1 MSTFTL
7 RRFTNQETLKSID
20 EDNLLSLLGRHA
32 GYFARRGVTLSVAGP
47 VLRVAEPMATYG
59 SAARRVAPADDGLDY
74 EGLARVLMSPDESTP
89 RELVDDLFFVDE
101 MATPEGMDALREE
114 IAKLP
119 PAQRKR
125 IELGPDPTPADVAV
139 RVRLYAPDIL
149 ERKHAETMLT
159 SKRSFQYFLP
169 ANGNGKPFTV
179 PGDTQLRA
187 LEGAFDDAFDQ
198 MKRGRSTRVFVFER
212 DGEVWLL
219 VRHGDPCKRE
229 GAVGPSGPSSVYYRP
244 EVFDV
249 VRYYHAT
256 GELSIN
262 AGSCKK
268 IYDLY
273 REKIGLHLFGDAL
286 HFPPCNA
293 KFTLDP
299 LRASGED
306 SLVCTDV
313 EGMESVVLKEVQ
325 YFWGGPE
332 NEVEI
337 RKASN
342 VFEALKRR
350 NRTIPDSA
358 RISKAK
364 FQVKFADS
372 KTPRMV
378 TVTSSNVT
386 SFTRDSDASAVEA
399 WLAKRGFSLGA
410 SDADA

>member
-7 RRFTNQETLKSID
+7 RRFTNQETLKSVR
-20 EDNLLSLLGRHA
+20 EDHLLALLDQHRV
-32 GYFARRGVTLSVAGP
+32 YFAGRGVSLTASGP
-47 VLRVAEPMATYG
+47 ALRVAEPMATYG
-59 SAARRVAPADDGLDY
+59 NTAPRVEPAEELDY
-74 EGLARVLMSPDESTP
+74 EGIARVLMSPDETTP

-101 MATPEGMDALREE
+101 MATPEGMDALRDE

-119 PAQRKR
+119 PAKRKQL
-125 IELGPDPTPADVAV
+125 ELGPAPTPADVAV
-139 RVRLYAPDIL
+139 LVRLHAPDIL
-149 ERKHAETMLT
+149 ESKHAETLLV

-169 ANGNGKPFTV
+169 AKVNGHVFKKPS
-179 PGDTQLRA
+179 DAQLQK
-187 LEGAFDDAFDQ
+187 LEAAFDDAFDE
-198 MKRGRSTRVFVFER
+198 MKRGRNAKVYVFER
-212 DGEVWLL
+212 PSEVWLL
-219 VRHGDPCKRE
+219 VRRGDPCKRE
-229 GAVGPSGPSSVYYRP
+229 GALEGSGSASVYYRP

-249 VRYYHAT
+249 IRYDQRT

-262 AGSCKK
+262 AGSCAKL
-268 IYDLY
+268 YTLY
-273 REKIGLHLFGDAL
+273 REKIGLHFFGDAL
-286 HFPPCNA
+286 HFPAGKA

-299 LRASGED
+299 LRAQGEE

-313 EGMESVVLKEVQ
+313 DGMESVVLKEVQ

-342 VFEALKRR
+342 LFEALKRR
-350 NRTIPDSA
+350 NRAIPDSA

-378 TVTSSNVT
+378 MVTSSNVT
-386 SFTRDSDASAVEA
+386 SFTRDSDATAVEE
-399 WLAKRGFSLGA
+399 WMVRRGFATVAG
-410 SDADA
+410 DA

>member
-7 RRFTNQETLKSID
+7 RRFTNQETLKSIRT
-20 EDNLLSLLGRHA
+20 ENLLSLVGQHKA
-32 GYFARRGVTLSVAGP
+32 YFARRGVALANTGP
-47 VLRVAEPMATYG
+47 VLYAAEATGTYG
-59 SAARRVAPADDGLDY
+59 GKAVPRPAPGELDY
-74 EGLARVLMSPDESTP
+74 EALAHVLMTPDESTP

-114 IAKLP
+114 IGKLP
-119 PAQRKR
+119 PALRKQL
-125 IELGPDPTPADVAV
+125 ELGADPTPADVAV
-139 RVRLYAPDIL
+139 MVRLHAPDIL
-149 ERKHAETMLT
+149 ENKHAETLLV
-159 SKRSFQYFLP
+159 SKRSFQYFQP
-169 ANGNGKPFTV
+169 ANGNGKPFTK
-179 PGDTQLRA
+179 PTDKQLKT
-187 LEGAFDDAFDQ
+187 LEAVFDDVFDQ
-198 MKRGRSTRVFVFER
+198 MKRGRNSKVFVFDR
-212 DGEVWLL
+212 PDEVWML

-229 GAVGPSGPSSVYYRP
+229 GALNSTGSSSVYYRP

-249 VRYYHAT
+249 IRYDRKT

-273 REKIGLHLFGDAL
+273 REKNGLHFFGDAL
-286 HFPPCNA
+286 HFPAGKA

-299 LRASGED
+299 LRADGED
-306 SLVCTDV
+306 SLVCSDID
-313 EGMESVVLKEVQ
+313 GMESVVLKEVQ

-337 RKASN
+337 RKAAN

-372 KTPRMV
+372 KAPRMV
-378 TVTSSNVT
+378 TVSNSNVT
-386 SFTRDSDASAVEA
+386 SFTRDSDASSVET
-399 WLAKRGFSLGA
+399 WLTKRGFAIVAGDG
-410 SDADA
+410 DA

>member
-7 RRFTNQETLKSID
+7 RRFTNQETLKSIRT
-20 EDNLLSLLGRHA
+20 ENLLSLVGQHKA
-32 GYFARRGVTLSVAGP
+32 YFARRGVALANTGP
-47 VLRVAEPMATYG
+47 VLYAAEATGTYG
-59 SAARRVAPADDGLDY
+59 GKAVPRPAPGELDY
-74 EGLARVLMSPDESTP
+74 EALAHVLMTPDESTP

-101 MATPEGMDALREE
+101 MATPDGMDALREE

-119 PAQRKR
+119 PALRKQL
-125 IELGPDPTPADVAV
+125 ELGPDPTPADVAV
-139 RVRLYAPDIL
+139 MVRLHAPDIL
-149 ERKHAETMLT
+149 ENKHAETLLV
-159 SKRSFQYFLP
+159 SKRSFQYFQP
-169 ANGNGKPFTV
+169 ANGNGKPFTK
-179 PGDTQLRA
+179 PTDKQLKT
-187 LEGAFDDAFDQ
+187 LEAVFDDVFDQ
-198 MKRGRSTRVFVFER
+198 MKRGRNSKVFVFDR
-212 DGEVWLL
+212 PDEVWML

-229 GAVGPSGPSSVYYRP
+229 GALNSTGSSSVYYRP

-249 VRYYHAT
+249 IRYDRKT

-273 REKIGLHLFGDAL
+273 REKNGLHFFGDAL
-286 HFPPCNA
+286 HFPAGKA

-299 LRASGED
+299 LRADGED
-306 SLVCTDV
+306 SLVCSDID
-313 EGMESVVLKEVQ
+313 GMESVVLKEVQ

-337 RKASN
+337 RKAAN

-372 KTPRMV
+372 KAPRMV
-378 TVTSSNVT
+378 TVSNSNVT
-386 SFTRDSDASAVEA
+386 SFTRDSDASSVET
-399 WLAKRGFSLGA
+399 WLTKRGFAIVAGDG
-410 SDADA
+410 DA

>member
-7 RRFTNQETLKSID
+7 RRFTNQETLKSVR
-20 EDNLLSLLGRHA
+20 EDHLLALLDQHRV
-32 GYFARRGVTLSVAGP
+32 YFASRGVTLAASGP
-47 VLRVAEPMATYG
+47 ALRVAEPMATYG
-59 SAARRVAPADDGLDY
+59 NTAPRVEPAEELDY
-74 EGLARVLMSPDESTP
+74 EGIARVLMSPDETTP

-101 MATPEGMDALREE
+101 MATPEGMDALRDE

-119 PAQRKR
+119 PAKRKQL
-125 IELGPDPTPADVAV
+125 ELGPAPTPADVAV
-139 RVRLYAPDIL
+139 LVRLHAPDIL
-149 ERKHAETMLT
+149 ESKHAETLLV

-169 ANGNGKPFTV
+169 AKANGHAFKKPS
-179 PGDTQLRA
+179 DAQLQK
-187 LEGAFDDAFDQ
+187 LEAAFDDAFDE
-198 MKRGRSTRVFVFER
+198 MKRGRNAKVYVFER
-212 DGEVWLL
+212 PSEVWLL
-219 VRHGDPCKRE
+219 VRRGDPCKRE
-229 GAVGPSGPSSVYYRP
+229 GALEGSGSASVYYRP

-249 VRYYHAT
+249 IRYDQRT

-262 AGSCKK
+262 AGSCAKL
-268 IYDLY
+268 YNLY
-273 REKIGLHLFGDAL
+273 REKIGAHFFGDPL
-286 HFPPCNA
+286 HFPAGKA

-299 LRASGED
+299 LRAQGEE

-313 EGMESVVLKEVQ
+313 DGMESVVLKEVQ

-342 VFEALKRR
+342 LFEALKRR

-364 FQVKFADS
+364 FQVKFTDS

-378 TVTSSNVT
+378 MVTSSNVT
-386 SFTRDSDASAVEA
+386 SFTRDSDATAVEE
-399 WLAKRGFSLGA
+399 WMAKRGFATVPG
-410 SDADA
+410 DA